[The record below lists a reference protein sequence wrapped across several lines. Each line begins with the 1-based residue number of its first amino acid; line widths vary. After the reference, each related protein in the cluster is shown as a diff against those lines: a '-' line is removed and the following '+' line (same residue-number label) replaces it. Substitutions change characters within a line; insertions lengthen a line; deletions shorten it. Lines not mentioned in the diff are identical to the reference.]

1 MAELDRSEVV
11 SLLERLGAES
21 DQEVLAA
28 ARSLHA
34 HMVEAGTTW
43 DDVLRPAALETAE
56 DDDPAEE
63 VHEPVRPILGDKADD
78 AKIIDQLLARKGL
91 SKEMR
96 QSLADL
102 KRGLGDGSTDATD
115 RRYIRALARRLGA

>member
-63 VHEPVRPILGDKADD
+63 VNEPVRPILGDKADD